1 MSRRIARIFLHST
14 DSMWGDVAAVDAWH
28 RERWGPSAS
37 GVYCGYPYLCLNG
50 YRKGSSKGDYAVA
63 DDGAVETGRPPD
75 EEGCHVAGA
84 NHDSLGVAF
93 VSRGGLFTLAQVRA
107 GVHLVRSLI
116 QQYQLSWSVVYGH
129 YQAESAVA
137 QGKTC
142 PEFRVDD
149 FRSLLRGD
157 G

>member
-1 MSRRIARIFLHST
+1 
-14 DSMWGDVAAVDAWH
+14 MWGDAAAVDAWH
-28 RERWGPSAS
+28 RERWGPSPS
-37 GVYCGYPYLCLNG
+37 GKYVGYHYCLLNG
-50 YRKGSSKGDYAVA
+50 YRKGSSKEDYNQA
-63 DDGAVETGRPPD
+63 DDGLVEVGRLHE
-75 EEGCHVAGA
+75 EEGCHVASE
-84 NHDSLGVAF
+84 NYDSLGVAF
-93 VSRGGLFTLAQVRA
+93 VSKGGLFTMAQVRA
-107 GVHLVRSLI
+107 GVHLIRSLI